1 MTLDPA
7 RFVAF
12 DTETHL
18 IQPGLASPP
27 LVCGSVAVLSEGKIQ
42 GTILN
47 RDDTLDVFKRLIAS
61 DRILV
66 GANIP
71 YDLLV
76 CAYEWNQRG
85 YDAVTPIFAKLDR
98 GEVWDIQLGE
108 ALHAIAEG
116 HLGRSPDGGPLIN
129 PDTGK
134 QTTRY
139 SLATCVELVL
149 GRTNAKANDRW
160 RKSYALL
167 EDIPIEEWP
176 ADARIYPI
184 DDAVNTLEVALAQHG
199 LWPRGDGTKWES
211 RNLHDQSRQVYAA
224 FCMTLGAAWGFA
236 IDGEA
241 VDELEREVTEERA
254 KNLEMFISAGFF
266 KLKDGRPEVSAKTG
280 AEKKNT
286 VLIKS
291 MLARAYGCTGECV
304 TCGGCGQVP
313 GQTKCKPCGGS
324 GRTDDAWEPP
334 PGVTYTPST
343 AAPED
348 VACVSCNGVGK
359 VDHPKNKKHCPGCGG
374 TGIDLD
380 SASVPQT
387 PTGDVAAGRDPLSE
401 SGDEMLMAF
410 ADFSEK
416 DKLRTT
422 YIPFLKSG
430 LDA

>member
-1 MTLDPA
+1 LTDPS

-18 IQPGLASPP
+18 IQPGLAAPP
-27 LVCGSVAVLSEGKIQ
+27 LVCGSVAAFSDGKINGECLDKERTLSMFQ
-42 GTILN
+42 GLIESDAIL
-47 RDDTLDVFKRLIAS
+47 T
-61 DRILV
+61 
-66 GANIP
+66 GANIS

-76 CAYEWNQRG
+76 CANELSRRG
-85 YDAVTPIFAKLDR
+85 IDAMPAIFAKLDR

-167 EDIPIEEWP
+167 ENIPIEEWP
-176 ADARIYPI
+176 TDARIYPI

-199 LWPRGDGTKWES
+199 LWPRGDGSKWES

-266 KLKDGRPEVSAKTG
+266 KLGKDGRPEVSAKTG

-291 MLARAYGCTGECV
+291 MLARAYGCSGECS
-304 TCGGCGQVP
+304 TCSGSGQVP
-313 GQTKCKPCGGS
+313 GQTKCKECDGS
-324 GRTDDAWEPP
+324 GRWT
-334 PGVTYTPST
+334 GTGLIN
-343 AAPED
+343 
-348 VACVSCNGVGK
+348 VSDWCKPCHGVGK

-380 SASVPQT
+380 SASVPRT

-401 SGDEMLMAF
+401 SGNEMLMAF

>member
-1 MTLDPA
+1 MLVTDPA

-18 IQPGLASPP
+18 IQPGLAAPP
-27 LVCGSVAVLSEGKIQ
+27 LVCGSVAAISDGKIQ

-47 RDDTLDVFKRLIAS
+47 RDATLELFKAILAS
-61 DRILV
+61 ESILV
-66 GANIP
+66 GANIS

-76 CAYEWNQRG
+76 CAYEWMKRG
-85 YDAVTPIFAKLDR
+85 YDAVKPIFAKLDR
-98 GEVWDIQLGE
+98 GEIWDIQLGE

-116 HLGRSPDGGPLIN
+116 HLGKSPDGGPLIN

-149 GRTNAKANDRW
+149 GRTNAKVNDRW

-199 LWPRGDGTKWES
+199 LWPRGDGSKWES

-224 FCMTLGAAWGFA
+224 FCMALGAAWGFA

-241 VDELEREVTEERA
+241 VDDLEREVTEERA

-266 KLKDGRPEVSAKTG
+266 KLGKDGRPEVSAKTG

-291 MLARAYGCTGECV
+291 MLARAYGCSGECV
-304 TCGGCGQVP
+304 TCGGCGKVP

-324 GRTDDAWEPP
+324 GLAVEICEPC
-334 PGVTYTPST
+334 GGT
-343 AAPED
+343 
-348 VACVSCNGVGK
+348 GK

-380 SASVPQT
+380 SASVPRT

-401 SGDEMLMAF
+401 SGDELLMAF

-430 LDA
+430 LDNA